1 MKRRIL
7 LLSVLLL
14 CLLAAPAV
22 VLAQDEGII
31 EGQVMNGTADAP
43 EDSVAGL
50 EVALYQWVGESAELV
65 TTTISDDD
73 GRFRFE
79 GLDTGEDIV
88 YRFELEYQGIVYG
101 AESVFPSGDTVLH
114 VVATIHEITSSDES
128 LVVDRHH
135 IILDFDSDAV
145 VFREFYIFNNVGD
158 RIYAGADGLTLR
170 LALPEGATDITFEAA
185 ETGAD
190 YVLTQEGLAFVGLVP
205 PGEKQV
211 LYSYSVPYDGSQLT
225 LRREILYPTSNL
237 DLLAANVG
245 VQVEAS
251 QLTYE
256 GLTAAGDDTYLHFAT
271 ENVPSGTAI
280 ELQLSGVPQGAVALP
295 SMESSMV
302 AALREAA
309 PAMAVVLAVL
319 GALLPFVQLRLRK
332 ARPATAEPGIV
343 PQAEILEQAAVE
355 TDAQHEELRR
365 LMSDLDDAYAEGL
378 LTEEAYRQL
387 SDKMKKRLGDT
398 STD

>member
-22 VLAQDEGII
+22 ALAQDQGII

-79 GLDTGEDIV
+79 GLATDEDIV

-101 AESVFPSGDTVLH
+101 AESSFPSGDTALH

-135 IILDFDSDAV
+135 MILDFDSDVV
-145 VFREFYIFNNVGD
+145 VFRELYIFNNVGD
-158 RIYAGADGLTLR
+158 RIYAGADGITLR
-170 LALPEGATDITFEAA
+170 LSLPEGAADITFEDA

-190 YVLTQEGLAFVGLVP
+190 YVLTQDGLAFVGLVP

-256 GLTAAGDDTYLHFAT
+256 GLTAAGDDTYMHFAA

-280 ELQLSGVPQGAVALP
+280 ELQLSGAPQGGATLP

-332 ARPATAEPGIV
+332 ARPEAVEPGIV
-343 PQAEILEQAAVE
+343 PRAEAVEQAGVE
-355 TDAQHEELRR
+355 TDAQHEELHR

-387 SDKMKKRLGDT
+387 SDKMKKRLGET

>member
-1 MKRRIL
+1 MNRRIL
-7 LLSVLLL
+7 LLWVLLL
-14 CLLAAPAV
+14 CLLTAPAV

-31 EGQVMNGTADAP
+31 EGEVMNGTADAP

-50 EVALYQWVGESAELV
+50 EVALYQWVGESMELV
-65 TTTISDDD
+65 TTAISDDD

-79 GLDTGEDIV
+79 GLATDEDIF

-101 AESVFPSGDTVLH
+101 AESSFTSGDTALR
-114 VVATIHEITSSDES
+114 VVATIHEITGSDES

-135 IILDFDSDAV
+135 MILDFDSDAV
-145 VFREFYIFNNVGD
+145 VFRELHIFNNVGD
-158 RIYAGADGLTLR
+158 RIYAGADGITLR
-170 LALPEGATDITFEAA
+170 LALPDGATDIAFEDA

-190 YVLTQEGLAFVGLVP
+190 YVLTEEGLAFVGLVA

-245 VQVEAS
+245 VQVEVAH
-251 QLTYE
+251 LTYQ
-256 GLTAAGDDTYLHFAT
+256 GLTAAGDDSYLHFAA
-271 ENVPSGTAI
+271 ENVPADSAI
-280 ELQLSGVPQGAVALP
+280 ELQLSGAPQGAVALP

-302 AALREAA
+302 VALRDAA

-319 GALLPFVQLRLRK
+319 GTLLPFVQFRLRK
-332 ARPATAEPGIV
+332 TRPETAERATV
-343 PQAEILEQAAVE
+343 PQVETVEEAGVE

-365 LMSDLDDAYAEGL
+365 LVSDLDDAYAEGL

-387 SDKMKKRLGDT
+387 SDKMKKRLGGT